1 MTLKKKKKKKKPHH
15 MREACVMRL
24 VSFMHTKF
32 IEIDQKKEWKR
43 LKYGLKCALSL
54 CPNP

>member
-1 MTLKKKKKKKKPHH
+1 MTLKKKKPHH
-15 MREACVMRL
+15 MQEACVMRL